1 MIYNYAMSMFK
12 PMSTPHLYL
21 KDYTDYIKQ
30 NMDNRMIIKNEFN
43 IENLIDDFNT
53 QNSFKIT

>member
-1 MIYNYAMSMFK
+1 MSMFK